1 METLE
6 TAPGVV
12 RLANRI
18 FVTWE
23 DVTELLG
30 CRKSK
35 AYNVIHEVNECAR
48 KKGNRP
54 FPSGKANK
62 YLFSEIYG
70 IPIEEVDG
78 VIGGRQEVWHGV
90 L

>member
-1 METLE
+1 METLG

-12 RLANRI
+12 RLAARI

-23 DVTELLG
+23 DVMELLG

-35 AYNVIHEVNECAR
+35 AYKIVHEVNECAK

-70 IPIEEVDG
+70 IPIEEVNR
-78 VIGGRQEVWHGV
+78 VISNR
-90 L
+90 